1 MAGAGSK
8 ASASSDDTVK
18 RVRRTKPSMLDGQT
32 MIGLIDHWADFRSR
46 YNLHGWRAGN
56 TPEASAPSLD
66 QKRTHACC
74 TVAGPVPNLSPTAET
89 VSACPKRHRDACTR
103 SFGLQGSLQL
113 VDFLTS
119 KSYSVSISQSAR
131 SRVTRKKYWKRLLS
145 KLSKLQTIVSN
156 Q

>member
-32 MIGLIDHWADFRSR
+32 MIGLIDNWADFRSR

-66 QKRTHACC
+66 QKKDFGSRQLQTNVHVS
-74 TVAGPVPNLSPTAET
+74 TSNWVSAGGEPFAET
-89 VSACPKRHRDACTR
+89 KVGVR
-103 SFGLQGSLQL
+103 
-113 VDFLTS
+113 FL
-119 KSYSVSISQSAR
+119 
-131 SRVTRKKYWKRLLS
+131 
-145 KLSKLQTIVSN
+145 
-156 Q
+156 

>member
-18 RVRRTKPSMLDGQT
+18 RVRRSKPSMLDGQT
-32 MIGLIDHWADFRSR
+32 MICLIDNWADFRSR

-56 TPEASAPSLD
+56 TPEASAPSFD

-74 TVAGPVPNLSPTAET
+74 TVAGPMPNLSPTAAT

-103 SFGLQGSLQL
+103 SFGPGLQGSLQL
-113 VDFLTS
+113 VDFQQIVQRLHQPV
-119 KSYSVSISQSAR
+119 SV
-131 SRVTRKKYWKRLLS
+131 
-145 KLSKLQTIVSN
+145 VSSN
-156 Q
+156 TEEVLEAFVIEVV